1 MDYTV
6 QTHADSGNWAC
17 PDGTQSLSFVT
28 NKRDAEGVLQDWS
41 ETVGR
46 YDDER
51 CASALV
57 WVGHHDDTTDLYPDF
72 VLTFG
77 PRMGVRWEPA

>member
-1 MDYTV
+1 MTYTV
-6 QTHADSGNWAC
+6 QLHAESGNWAC
-17 PDGTQSLSFVT
+17 PSGTDVKYALSKYEAT
-28 NKRDAEGVLQDWS
+28 ELLRDWA

-57 WVGHHDDTTDLYPDF
+57 WKGELEDVADTYPDF
-72 VLTFG
+72 QLVMG
-77 PRMGVRWEPA
+77 PRLGVQWLPA

>member
-1 MDYTV
+1 MKYTL
-6 QTHADSGNWAC
+6 QLLADSGNWAW
-17 PDGTQSLSFVT
+17 PQPTDVRHANS
-28 NKRDAEGVLQDWS
+28 KREVDDRLHDWI

-57 WVGHHDDTTDLYPDF
+57 WCGHLNDVTDQYPDWQ
-72 VLTFG
+72 VTVG
-77 PRMGVRWEPA
+77 PRLGLRWERA

>member
-1 MDYTV
+1 MKYTI
-6 QTHADSGNWAC
+6 QTHAASGNWAA
-17 PDGTQSLSFVT
+17 PSGRDSLRHVYS
-28 NKRDAEGVLQDWS
+28 KREAADVLNDWA

-57 WVGHHDDTTDLYPDF
+57 WVGHHDDTTDLYPDWT
-72 VLTFG
+72 LTMG
-77 PRMGVRWEPA
+77 PRLGVVWNRC